1 MRAPKRRPESAV
13 IERLLREPWR
23 FEFFQAVR
31 VLELWLKR
39 RGRAPHGLVTD
50 MLRFQN
56 SISLGFP
63 ASQLEAIEPELRDL
77 EIGLPFA
84 LPIDAAAL
92 GDALEQGSL
101 RRLHLTPAFMGLL
114 GGHGVLPAHY
124 TERIA
129 EHQARHKNEDEDQ
142 GPRAFLDAFSNRSL
156 ALFYEA
162 WRKYRLP
169 LKYQLDGQD
178 AFLPLLLSLAG
189 LGDAALR
196 QRLDS
201 QADGAVRDES
211 IGYFAAAVRQRPV
224 SSVQLARVLSEYFGE
239 QVQAEQFVGA
249 WYEVP
254 LAQQTVLGQDSAVL
268 GARAIAGA
276 RVWQRNLRLR
286 LVVGPLAHAGFQGFL
301 PGGLA
306 ARALNSV
313 LALFT
318 GVALEYEIE
327 LVLRA
332 ADVHNTTLD
341 EHHPGRLGWDA
352 FLVLDAAPGDRHDV
366 RYDLHAAG
374 QAAPPSS

>member
-1 MRAPKRRPESAV
+1 MRAEKRRTEPPV

-39 RGRAPHGLVTD
+39 RGRGPHGLVPD
-50 MLRFQN
+50 MLRFRN
-56 SISLGFP
+56 TLSLGFP

-77 EIGLPFA
+77 EVGMPFD

-92 GDALEQGSL
+92 GEAVREGTL
-101 RRLHLTPAFMGLL
+101 RRVHLTPAFMGLL

-129 EHQARHKNEDEDQ
+129 EHAARHKNEDEDQ

-169 LKYQLDGQD
+169 FKYQLDGQD

-196 QRLDS
+196 RRLAGA
-201 QADGAVRDES
+201 ADGAVLDES
-211 IGYFAAAVRQRPV
+211 IGYFAAAIRHRPV
-224 SSVQLARVLSEYFGE
+224 SAVQLARVLSEYFGE
-239 QVQAEQFVGA
+239 QVEAEQFVGS
-249 WYEVP
+249 WYDVP
-254 LAQQTVLGQDSAVL
+254 PAQQTTLGQDSAVL

-286 LVVGPLAHAGFQGFL
+286 LVVGPLAHAGFQAFL

-306 ARALNSV
+306 ARALGSV

-318 GVALEYEIE
+318 GVALEYEVE
-327 LVLRA
+327 VVLRA

-341 EHHPGRLGWDA
+341 DLHPGRLGWDA
-352 FLVLDAAPGDRHDV
+352 FLVLDAPPGDRHDV
-366 RYDLHAAG
+366 RYDLDAAG
-374 QAAPPSS
+374 RPPHVC